1 MYVASEYSDAEG
13 KKNIDLEKVGK
24 GVEIGTKAL
33 GSITGL
39 IGSLKKKPKT
49 VVRTAPTPKK
59 EDNTI
64 KYLVIGGVS
73 LLAVVLV
80 VVLVKKK

>member
-33 GSITGL
+33 
-39 IGSLKKKPKT
+39 
-49 VVRTAPTPKK
+49 
-59 EDNTI
+59 
-64 KYLVIGGVS
+64 
-73 LLAVVLV
+73 
-80 VVLVKKK
+80 